1 MLSTRLFEWF
11 LSMLINVDKSVKLSK
26 KQIIEI
32 TLLINRTVDSIN
44 EGGKADDELL
54 SNDI

>member
-11 LSMLINVDKSVKLSK
+11 LPMLINVDKPVKLSK

-32 TLLINRTVDSIN
+32 TLLINHTVDSIN